1 MFSLR
6 LKFLL
11 SCLCS
16 KVRGEPGLIVA
27 RLPRRRGWGVRER
40 REMDGRQERRE
51 INSNRGP
58 SYCHHD

>member
-16 KVRGEPGLIVA
+16 KVRGELGPIVA
-27 RLPRRRGWGVRER
+27 RLPGRRGWVREN

-58 SYCHHD
+58 SHCHRD

>member
-16 KVRGEPGLIVA
+16 KVRGELESIVA
-27 RLPRRRGWGVRER
+27 RLPLRRWRGRGV
-40 REMDGRQERRE
+40 DGRQERRE
-51 INSNRGP
+51 INSNRGL
-58 SYCHHD
+58 SSIVTVIRK

>member
-1 MFSLR
+1 MLSLR

-16 KVRGEPGLIVA
+16 QVRGEPGPIVA
-27 RLPRRRGWGVRER
+27 RLPGRSGWGVRER
-40 REMDGRQERRE
+40 SEIDGRQERRE

-58 SYCHHD
+58 SYCHRD